1 MKALFLGFSLLMA
14 ANGAL
19 AGEPDARGAV
29 PHITVRGDAKS
40 EERPNVAYLTFGVVN
55 EAPSAEQAAAD
66 NAAPSEAVIAA
77 AKAMGVDPKDIQSQ
91 SFSVSPVYVEEHE
104 PAPRQQT
111 RQKIAGYRA
120 NHLFRLRLRDV
131 DKAGLVVAKLLAKGA
146 NEAQELSFG
155 VTDEAARMD
164 ALRVQA
170 VVEARRRAEVY
181 AKAASMK
188 LGRLLVLN
196 PQPRAAGYADMPM
209 PRFAAKAVIPVEPGM
224 IPLSTEVEATF
235 ELVPP

>member
-14 ANGAL
+14 TTGAL
-19 AGEPDARGAV
+19 AGEAESRFAT
-29 PHITVRGDAKS
+29 PHITVRGEAKS
-40 EERPNVAYLTFGVVN
+40 EERPNIAYISFGVVN
-55 EAPSAEQAAAD
+55 EAPTAEQAAAD
-66 NAAPSEAVIAA
+66 NAAPSATAIDA

-91 SFSVSPVYVEEHE
+91 SFSVFPVYVEEHE
-104 PAPRQQT
+104 AGPRQPT
-111 RQKIAGYRA
+111 RQKVAGYRA
-120 NHLFRLRLRDV
+120 SHLFRLRLRDV

-146 NEAQELSFG
+146 NEAQDLSFG
-155 VTDEAARMD
+155 LTDENARMD
-164 ALRVQA
+164 ALRAQA

-196 PQPRAAGYADMPM
+196 PEPQAAGYAPAPM
-209 PRFAAKAVIPVEPGM
+209 TRMAAKAVIPVEPGV

-235 ELVPP
+235 ELLPQ